1 MGVDVLKV
9 ALVEVEGNI
18 GSVPRSIKRPEEE
31 VAGAAADVDGEPEY
45 LARVLAAANAE
56 GNSEG
61 ETSSSAELEDLEGV
75 SSRYCCST
83 LS

>member
-9 ALVEVEGNI
+9 ALVEVEGSI
-18 GSVPRSIKRPEEE
+18 GSAPRSIRRPEAE
-31 VAGAAADVDGEPEY
+31 VAAADDDGEPEY
-45 LARVLAAANAE
+45 LARVLAAASAE
-56 GNSEG
+56 GSSEG